1 MAAVGLDPAGPER
14 AAIEGHLRLLLAW
27 TGSVN
32 LTSIREPSA
41 AIRLHVADSLAAL
54 PRLRA
59 RGADRLLD
67 LGSGGGYPGL
77 PLAIAL
83 PATALLVDSIG
94 KKTRFLETAV
104 AAVGMADR
112 VTVATARAE
121 TLAADRAHR
130 ERWPVVTVRAVARL
144 DELVELA
151 FPLLAV
157 GGVLVAWKRG
167 DLAAELAAARRATD
181 ALGGGAIATEPVDAA
196 GLEGHRLVVVE
207 KGGPTPPG
215 WPRDPAVRTRHP
227 W

>member
-1 MAAVGLDPAGPER
+1 VAAAGLDPTGPER

-32 LTSIREPSA
+32 LTAIRDPSA
-41 AIRLHVADSLAAL
+41 AVRLHVADSLAAL
-54 PRLRA
+54 PLLRA
-59 RGADRLLD
+59 RGATRLLD

-83 PATALLVDSIG
+83 PAAALLVDSIG
-94 KKTRFLETAV
+94 KKTRFLDTAV
-104 AAVGMADR
+104 AAIGLAGR
-112 VTVATARAE
+112 VAVATARAE
-121 TLAADRAHR
+121 TLAADRVHR

-167 DLAAELAAARRATD
+167 DLAGELAAARRAAD
-181 ALGGGAIATEPVDAA
+181 ALGGGAIVAERVAVA
-196 GLEGHRLVVVE
+196 GLDDHRLVVVE
-207 KGGPTPPG
+207 KGGPTAPG
-215 WPRDPAVRTRHP
+215 WPRDPALRARHP